1 MIIGKIND
9 KVLLDDL
16 VLREEPK
23 VSTRG
28 QDHTMKKQKIEIT
41 LEEYKEL
48 LEIKGKYEEIKK
60 HPIIQYVYVYDP
72 KPYVDI
78 TPKITWKV
86 D

>member
-1 MIIGKIND
+1 
-9 KVLLDDL
+9 
-16 VLREEPK
+16 
-23 VSTRG
+23 
-28 QDHTMKKQKIEIT
+28 MKEQKIEIP

-60 HPIIQYVYVYDP
+60 HPVIQYVYVYDA

-78 TPKITWKV
+78 SPKVTWKV